1 MSFQFQL
8 GEGGERERERETEKE
23 DVDDDGGCGGDDD
36 KECDEER
43 EMIVIMMIVIMM
55 IMMIIIMMVMYN
67 CPIEISHQGNS
78 GRFSGEASCDRVA
91 LPNLQCVLGFSVFPK
106 STYGLSCVCDLFA
119 CVYIHTY
126 FGEAYCLHRILVP
139 RKLAYSRCAKPS
151 TKRLPIHVV
160 TTLDRA

>member
-1 MSFQFQL
+1 
-8 GEGGERERERETEKE
+8 
-23 DVDDDGGCGGDDD
+23 
-36 KECDEER
+36 
-43 EMIVIMMIVIMM
+43 M

-126 FGEAYCLHRILVP
+126 FLWGILSAQNFGSEKTCLQSM
-139 RKLAYSRCAKPS
+139 RKAWHETVTHPCGDHARSCLTAVLGSEYSPCA
-151 TKRLPIHVV
+151 LPTH
-160 TTLDRA
+160 LDFHHHDDDRKTATHTRQRHSDQSCHT